1 MINIANALQT
11 TIQAA
16 LPRLR
21 ALSEQDAQ
29 RDRGEGKWVVKQ
41 ILGHLIDSAAN
52 NHQRFVRARGAD
64 PVVFPGYD
72 QNAWVAA
79 HAYTIRSWPELIDIW
94 IAYNAQVAEVISSTP
109 SERRQVQCLI
119 GDNEARDARVADE
132 RLRAAHAAP
141 PRADFSAGGQ
151 SSGQVIRQ

>member
-16 LPRLR
+16 LPWLR

-109 SERRQVQCLI
+109 SERRHVQCLI
-119 GDNEARDARVADE
+119 GDNEPATLEWLMNDYVRHMRHHLE
-132 RLRAAHAAP
+132 QIFPPAANQAV
-141 PRADFSAGGQ
+141 R
-151 SSGQVIRQ
+151 

>member
-72 QNAWVAA
+72 QDAWVAA
-79 HAYTIRSWPELIDIW
+79 HAYTIRPWLELIDIW
-94 IAYNAQVAEVISSTP
+94 MAYNAQVAEVISSTP
-109 SERRQVQCLI
+109 SERRQVQCRI
-119 GDNEARDARVADE
+119 GDAEPATLEWLMTDYVRHMRHHLEQIVPSED
-132 RLRAAHAAP
+132 
-141 PRADFSAGGQ
+141 GKKC
-151 SSGQVIRQ
+151 